1 MKKKKLNELDTFIQD
16 NEFDE
21 FNIDETIK
29 DDIDMEAPD
38 PSKYEPEDIDIDESM
53 EDIDDVNKLFTKE
66 NKIYENSI
74 KDYYEC
80 RIRIKKS
87 LFNLETIMNK
97 LKEQILI
104 QIDTPYKLFDTYSSL
119 MNTYNTL
126 CNSFDKNN
134 KEMMKI
140 TIENFKCK
148 IELLAKYSEDKFSG
162 NDESENGTKFN
173 LKDIVNEVNTIE
185 KNVDK
190 SINDK
195 GLF

>member
-1 MKKKKLNELDTFIQD
+1 
-16 NEFDE
+16 
-21 FNIDETIK
+21 
-29 DDIDMEAPD
+29 MEAPD